1 MNSSRTPQRLVA
13 LGLSLV
19 LTVGLLAG
27 IERMATSPAPDTL
40 LLAIAGQADQT
51 IVLEARRKAS

>member
-1 MNSSRTPQRLVA
+1 MNSSRTPQRIVA

-19 LTVGLLAG
+19 LTAGLLAG
-27 IERMATSPAPDTL
+27 IERMATSPAPDNL